1 MFNSDTNLVND
12 SSNEQPTKKGGMCLE
27 DLPEG
32 AVVEIETQ
40 HHNYTLVKHSGRNVR
55 ISGHPTICPEPVEM
69 EIEGSLGSGSSS
81 VPNPDFIA
89 PGMYLVLRHP
99 LFNRIV
105 TSRIRDIH
113 QLS

>member
-1 MFNSDTNLVND
+1 MPDPDMNATHGLEHPGNKRGVS
-12 SSNEQPTKKGGMCLE
+12 LE

-40 HHNYTLVKHSGRNVR
+40 HHNYTLVKHSGTNVR

-69 EIEGSLGSGSSS
+69 EIEGTIGSGSLS

-99 LFNRIV
+99 VFNRIV